1 MELLTVLQDNWSI
14 LVSIVGLIWSYA
26 NLKWHVWQLHSKVME
41 HEEHDKE
48 KWALNEKDHTEF
60 KWGIKDM
67 QPIYM
72 EIRERLVKI
81 ETLLQKMQ

>member
-1 MELLTVLQDNWSI
+1 MELLATLQDNWSI

-26 NLKWHVWQLHSKVME
+26 NLKGHVWQLHTRVIE

-48 KWALNEKDHTEF
+48 RWALNEKDHTEY
-60 KWGIKDM
+60 KRGIRDM

-72 EIRERLVKI
+72 EIRERLVAI
-81 ETLLQKMQ
+81 ETLLKNMK